1 VRGSRV
7 REEAAAGS
15 REGARGWSRAI
26 GIDVEPGR
34 FFEGPDVAW
43 RIAPFVVAGLLPFA
57 LVPVA
62 DLSYADVRVAIA
74 AAMVPLVIGLAL
86 LVPWERLPA
95 WPQAIPPLTYF
106 VILALL
112 REAGGGEPSVFD
124 PLLSIPVAWFAL
136 YGTGRELAASI
147 VAMGLALLLPAILA
161 GHSANDHEQ
170 IVRVIVAMGLAATVG
185 PAVHLLVRALRR
197 STRDSRSIIE
207 TSQEAFI
214 SIDQDGRITEWNQQA
229 ERLFGWPR
237 EELIGRPVADTIVPP
252 RDREAHLKGLEH
264 FTETGEGPMLGRRIE
279 LDGRRRDGSE
289 VPIEITIAP
298 LRDGNRWRFNAF
310 LHDISDRRG
319 AEEALRE
326 AEERFRLAFDEN
338 RVGMAIVALDG
349 SFQRVNRSLCEITGY
364 PPNKLVGKRFSE
376 ITHPDD
382 LEADMQALRE
392 IVEGERYGYRRE
404 KRYIHAQGHQVWISL
419 NVSPIYDSDGIVSYL
434 IGQMEDISERKESEE
449 RLTRQALHDSL
460 TGLPNRTLFSDRAR
474 MAAARRSGR
483 GFAIVYLD
491 LDGFKLVND
500 TLGHAA
506 GDQVLIEVARRLER
520 LLRAGD
526 TLARL
531 GGDEFALLC
540 EEVGEAEVRAIADRV
555 IDAMAGEI
563 VVQDRQLTQAASIG
577 IALYGPGGAL
587 VDPEQMV
594 GEADLAMYRAKA
606 AGKSRYALFESWMRQ
621 GDIDRTGLERE
632 LRSAIEGDEI
642 VVHYQPEVDLTSGA
656 ITGAEA
662 LIRWRHPDRGLL
674 EPAQFLFLA
683 EASDLISDLDDLV
696 LREACRQAAI
706 WRRDMP
712 DSEEFTVS
720 VNVSERRLS
729 DPGLSGKI
737 AQAIADTKLPASSLC
752 LEIAER
758 AVMDQRAT
766 ALSAIPDLEQL
777 GIRLLID
784 DFGIAISSFGSLKRL
799 PRLNAIKI
807 DASFIAGLG
816 RSREDSAGVAAIVGL
831 AHGLSLTA
839 TAEGVEREEQ
849 LRELQ
854 ALHCDRGQGYYFARP
869 QAPEGLG
876 KLLKSARLGEL
887 IS

>member
-1 VRGSRV
+1 VTEVG
-7 REEAAAGS
+7 AAGS
-15 REGARGWSRAI
+15 HKGSRGWSRAI

-34 FFEGPDVAW
+34 FFEGEDVAW
-43 RIAPFVVAGLLPFA
+43 RIAPFVIAGILPFA
-57 LVPVA
+57 LIPIAGLTFA
-62 DLSYADVRVAIA
+62 DARVVIA
-74 AAMVPLVIGLAL
+74 AAMVPIVVGSAL
-86 LVPWERLPA
+86 LVPWERFPA
-95 WPQAIPPLTYF
+95 WPQAILPLSYF
-106 VILALL
+106 VILGLL
-112 REAGGGEPSVFD
+112 REAGGGGPSVFD
-124 PLLSIPVAWFAL
+124 PLLSIPVIWFAI

-147 VAMGLALLLPAILA
+147 VAMGLTLLLPAIVA
-161 GHSANDHEQ
+161 GQSPNDHEQ
-170 IVRVIVAMGLAATVG
+170 IARAIVAMGLASTVG
-185 PAVHLLVRALRR
+185 PAVHLLVLALRR
-197 STRDSRSIIE
+197 STRESRSILE

-214 SIDQDGRITEWNQQA
+214 SMDEDGRIAEWNRQA
-229 ERLFGWPR
+229 ERLFGWSR
-237 EELIGRPVADTIVPP
+237 EEVLGLAVAETIIPP
-252 RDREAHLKGLEH
+252 RHREAHLRGLEQ
-264 FTETGEGPMLGRRIE
+264 FIATGQGPVLGRRIE

-289 VPIEITIAP
+289 VPVEITISP
-298 LRDGNRWRFNAF
+298 LRDGDRWRFHAF
-310 LHDISDRRG
+310 LHDISDRRDS
-319 AEEALRE
+319 EEALRE
-326 AEERFRLAFDEN
+326 AEERFRLSFDDN
-338 RVGMAIVALDG
+338 RVGMAIVSLDG

-364 PPNKLVGKRFSE
+364 PPNKLIGKRFSE

-382 LEADMQALRE
+382 LEGDLEALRE
-392 IVEGERYGYRRE
+392 IVEGERYGYRTE
-404 KRYIHAQGHQVWISL
+404 KRYIHAEGHPVWISL
-419 NVSPIYDSDGIVSYL
+419 NVSPIYESDGIVSHM
-434 IGQMEDISERKESEE
+434 IAQMEDISERKESEE
-449 RLTRQALHDSL
+449 LLTRQALHDSL

-474 MAAARRSGR
+474 MAAGRRNSS

-506 GDQVLIEVARRLER
+506 GDQVLVEVASRLSR
-520 LLRAGD
+520 LLRTGD

-540 EEVGEAEVRAIADRV
+540 EEVGEAEVRTIADRV
-555 IDAMAGEI
+555 IEAMAEPI
-563 VVQDRQLTQAASIG
+563 EVQDRQLTQAASIG
-577 IALYGPGGAL
+577 IALYGSGGTL
-587 VDPEQMV
+587 VEPDEMV

-606 AGKSRYALFESWMRQ
+606 AGKSRYALFEGWMRE
-621 GDIDRTGLERE
+621 GDTDRTGLERE
-632 LRSAIEGDEI
+632 LRAAIGKDEI
-642 VVHYQPEVDLTSGA
+642 TVHYQPEIDLTSGA

-662 LIRWRHPDRGLL
+662 LIRWQHPERGLL

-683 EASDLISDLDDLV
+683 EASELISDLDDLV
-696 LREACRQAAI
+696 LRQACRQAAI
-706 WRRDMP
+706 WRERMP
-712 DSEEFTVS
+712 DGEEFTVS
-720 VNVSERRLS
+720 VNISERRLS

-737 AQAIADTKLPASSLC
+737 AQAIADTRLPASSLC

-758 AVMDQRAT
+758 AVMDRRAA

-816 RSREDSAGVAAIVGL
+816 RSPEDSAGVAAIVGL

-869 QAPEGLG
+869 QPPEALG
-876 KLLKSARLGEL
+876 ELLISARLGEM